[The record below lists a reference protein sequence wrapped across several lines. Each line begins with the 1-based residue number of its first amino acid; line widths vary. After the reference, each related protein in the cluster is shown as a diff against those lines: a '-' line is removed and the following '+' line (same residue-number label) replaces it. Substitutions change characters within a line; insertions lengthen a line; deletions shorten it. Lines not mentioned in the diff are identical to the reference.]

1 MNQQSYPY
9 MPFFQMGQL
18 PFMQNQSNDL
28 INRIERLE
36 REIKRLESRVYR
48 LEKDN
53 IDTSTSLCKEYV
65 NDDGLY
71 MV

>member
-1 MNQQSYPY
+1 MNQQPYPY
-9 MPFFQMGQL
+9 MPFFQMGQF
-18 PFMQNQSNDL
+18 PVGQNQNSDL
-28 INRIERLE
+28 INRVERLE
-36 REIKRLESRVYR
+36 REVKRLESRVYK

-53 IDTSTSLCKEYV
+53 TDNCKSLSKEYV